1 MLGWLD
7 SFLAGILMALKQPL
21 EAFINLETSDD
32 EFTLVARDGSLV
44 TYIKVHGSRQL
55 VGQKEYDRIVEQ
67 ATLKLG
73 SRFDKAGYAM
83 QFYFAR
89 DPARVRRQIEQ
100 MLRPNRSAAKN
111 TGLELDDLFQERINV
126 LEKWLAWEESYIVL
140 WTRPSALSKTEA
152 KLSAQEQK
160 GIQWFLSKDAQYPFS
175 ALSALRQRHQSFVT
189 SVQSGLSD
197 VGVQVSKVEVH
208 EALRSVRSS
217 IYPSRANEK
226 WRACLPGDPIPP
238 RAPHN
243 EKDMS
248 DLLWPR
254 LSSQICV
261 GDAVEVDQNTVRI
274 GDMLWSGVDMTLGPM
289 DATPF
294 SELLGRLNEAG
305 IPFRIS
311 FLIESGGVEGAAAK
325 TFATSLLAWS
335 SDVNKQIKESIDGLS
350 EMARDEAVVKLRISL
365 STWAYYKEPKVLET
379 RLATL
384 MQSMESWGYCQ
395 VGQMAGDPLEAV
407 MSSAMGAACASTA
420 PPAVVPLYEV
430 MKLLPWQRASS
441 PFEQGANIFRTDDG
455 QIWPYQ
461 TGSSLTTTWFDLIF
475 AQPGA
480 GKSVLMNALNL
491 GTCLSAGQSE
501 LPYIAVIDI
510 GPSSAGLI
518 SLIRD
523 ALPSNRRH
531 EAMSFR
537 LRMTPEYSINP
548 FDTQLGCRVPLPD
561 ERSYLTELLTLLC
574 TPPGYDKPYD
584 GIPQLCGL
592 VIDEMFRW
600 RNDEGANAEPRPYL
614 PGVDYKVDEA
624 LKKLN
629 IKLPEDPYWWDV
641 VDLLFDAGHT
651 HFASMAQRHAA
662 PTLADAV
669 TAARRPQI
677 RALLEDTKIAGGT
690 EGVIQAFERM
700 IASTIRELPIL
711 AGVTQFDIG
720 ETRVCAIDLG
730 EVAPQGDDNAD
741 RQTAI
746 MYMLARHALVRHW
759 WLKEDL
765 LRMVPDTYRAYHAR
779 RIKSIAEMPKRMCF
793 DEFHRTSKTRA
804 VRSQVVRDVR
814 EGRKWGVQIVL
825 ASQLLE
831 DFDDNMV
838 DLATGVWILG
848 AALSDRAVQ
857 EARSRFG
864 MTDTAVNVM
873 RNRLTGPRASGAP
886 ALLILGTNEG
896 RYEQFLINT
905 LGPVELWALS
915 TSAEDMVIRT
925 RLYERIGAA
934 AARRLLAA
942 HFPGGSARSEINRRI
957 QMALE
962 KADHMKANKS
972 YVIEEI
978 VKELVDANIA
988 QIQKRFDEED
998 RREEERKKKLEE
1010 RAKSKKAR
1018 EEREKENA

>member
-7 SFLAGILMALKQPL
+7 NFLAGMLMAFKQPL

-32 EFTLVARDGSLV
+32 EYTLVGRDGSLI

-55 VGQKEYDRIVEQ
+55 IGEKEYQKIVEQ

-73 SRFDKAGYAM
+73 ARFDKAGYAM

-89 DPARVRRQIEQ
+89 DPARVRRQIEE
-100 MLRPNRSAAKN
+100 MIRSNRAAAKN
-111 TGLELDDLFQERINV
+111 TGLELDDLFQERVNV
-126 LEKWLAWEESYIVL
+126 LERHLAWEESFIVL
-140 WTRPSALSKTEA
+140 WTRPSALSKTEF
-152 KLSAQEQK
+152 KLSAQDQK
-160 GIQWFLSKDAQYPFS
+160 SINWFLARDAQYPFQ
-175 ALSALRQRHQSFVT
+175 ALNALRQRHQSFVT
-189 SVQSGLSD
+189 SMLSGLSEI
-197 VGVQVSKVEVH
+197 GIQVSKVEVH
-208 EALRSVRSS
+208 DALRSVRSS

-243 EKDMS
+243 QRDMS
-248 DLLWPR
+248 DILWPK

-261 GDAVEVDQNTVRI
+261 GDAHEIDQQTVRI

-294 SELLGRLNEAG
+294 TQLLARLNEAN

-325 TFATSLLAWS
+325 TFATSLLGWS
-335 SDVNKQIKESIDGLS
+335 SDTNKQIKNSIEGLS
-350 EMARDEAVVKLRISL
+350 ELARDEAVVKLRISL
-365 STWAYYKEPKVLET
+365 STWAYHKEPKVLET

-395 VGQMAGDPLEAV
+395 VGQLAGDPLEAV

-420 PPAVVPLYEV
+420 PPAVAPLYEV

-441 PFEQGANIFRTDDG
+441 PFDQGANLFRTEDG

-461 TGSSLTTTWFDLIF
+461 TGSNLTTTWFDLIF

-491 GTCLSAGQSE
+491 GTCLSAGQSK
-501 LPYIAVIDI
+501 LPYVAVIDI

-523 ALPSNRRH
+523 ALPAHRRH

-561 ERSYLTELLTLLC
+561 ERSYLTELMTLLC
-574 TPPGYDKPYD
+574 TPPGYDRPYD

-614 PGVDYKVDEA
+614 QGVDREVDKA
-624 LKKLN
+624 LRQFN
-629 IKLPEDPYWWDV
+629 VKLPDEPYWWDV
-641 VDLLFDAGHT
+641 VDQLFELGQT
-651 HFASMAQRHAA
+651 HYASMAQRHAV

-677 RALLEDTKIAGGT
+677 RALLEDTKIAGGS

-720 ETRVCAIDLG
+720 ESRICAIDLG

-765 LRMVPDTYRAYHAR
+765 LRMVPDSYRNYHAQ
-779 RIKSIAEMPKRMCF
+779 RIKDIAEMPKRMCF
-793 DEFHRTSKTRA
+793 DEFHRTSKTKA

-848 AALSDRAVQ
+848 AALSDRAVD

-873 RNRLTGPRASGAP
+873 RNKLTGPRSSGAP

-925 RLYERIGAA
+925 RLYERIGAQ

-962 KADHMKANKS
+962 RADHAKANKS
-972 YVIEEI
+972 SVIEEI
-978 VKELVDANIA
+978 VQELVEANVA
-988 QIQKRFDEED
+988 QIQSRFDAED
-998 RREEERKKKLEE
+998 KREEERKQKSKE
-1010 RAKSKKAR
+1010 RAEARKKRA
-1018 EEREKENA
+1018 EKEKA